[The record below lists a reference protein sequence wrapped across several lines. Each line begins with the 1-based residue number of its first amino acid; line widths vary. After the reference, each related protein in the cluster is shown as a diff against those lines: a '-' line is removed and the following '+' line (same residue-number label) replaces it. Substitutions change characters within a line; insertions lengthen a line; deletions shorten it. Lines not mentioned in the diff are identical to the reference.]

1 MIGTMDMTKGRIT
14 PQLIRFGIPLMLS
27 SVLQQMYSLC
37 DSLVVGR
44 LIGVETFAA
53 VGAAS
58 FLSGLPL
65 SMLLGMSHGFGVT
78 LSQRFGA
85 GDRAGLKCAAVLAAL
100 LGLAV
105 AVVLS
110 VAGIVFL
117 GPLLAAMQTPAEMLE
132 PATRYLRVIF
142 FGMGLSALY
151 NVAASL
157 LRAAGDSRTPL
168 VALVVSTLL
177 NIALDYVLV
186 AFAGIGVEGVALATV
201 LAQLASLA
209 ICGARLQLRP
219 LEVPQISEETPD
231 RRSDAVANPGAIVA
245 ELLRMGVPP
254 MFRDGVIAVGGLF
267 VQSMIN
273 GFGMAF
279 VAGMTAAR
287 RYFSMMEMAG
297 GALEGAVATFV
308 GQNAGAGNY
317 DRVHRGTRTAVVLGL
332 ISSAATAVLAAAFA
346 HPLIAL
352 LVAESN
358 TEVVR
363 VGVTALRITALF
375 LPALYLLCLYRA
387 SLQSM
392 GDALMPML
400 SGFAELALRIAC
412 VVVLPPFI
420 GAAAAYFADSL
431 GWVAA
436 MILLMATYYRR
447 KTTHPQK

>member
-177 NIALDYVLV
+177 NIALDYILV
-186 AFAGIGVEGVALATV
+186 AFVGIGVEGVALATV

-209 ICGARLQLRP
+209 ICGARLRLRP
-219 LEVPQISEETPD
+219 LEVP
-231 RRSDAVANPGAIVA
+231 
-245 ELLRMGVPP
+245 
-254 MFRDGVIAVGGLF
+254 
-267 VQSMIN
+267 
-273 GFGMAF
+273 
-279 VAGMTAAR
+279 
-287 RYFSMMEMAG
+287 
-297 GALEGAVATFV
+297 
-308 GQNAGAGNY
+308 
-317 DRVHRGTRTAVVLGL
+317 
-332 ISSAATAVLAAAFA
+332 
-346 HPLIAL
+346 
-352 LVAESN
+352 
-358 TEVVR
+358 
-363 VGVTALRITALF
+363 
-375 LPALYLLCLYRA
+375 
-387 SLQSM
+387 
-392 GDALMPML
+392 
-400 SGFAELALRIAC
+400 
-412 VVVLPPFI
+412 
-420 GAAAAYFADSL
+420 
-431 GWVAA
+431 
-436 MILLMATYYRR
+436 
-447 KTTHPQK
+447 